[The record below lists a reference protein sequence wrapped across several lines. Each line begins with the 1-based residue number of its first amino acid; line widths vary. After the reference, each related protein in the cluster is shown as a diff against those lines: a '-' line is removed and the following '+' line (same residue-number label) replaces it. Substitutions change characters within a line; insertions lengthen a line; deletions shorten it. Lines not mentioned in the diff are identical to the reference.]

1 MIGGAD
7 IKEMARL
14 DQKSAEKFITG
25 LRDLCEAVRIFPA
38 PVIARMPGW
47 CLGGGLEVAAACDF
61 RIAGYDAKFGM
72 PEVRVGIPSVIHAAL
87 LPRLIGWGRARWL
100 IMTAETIDAAT
111 ALAWGLVD
119 VVAPEGGLDAAV
131 EKLVEALLK
140 CRPGGAA
147 RAKSPAAA
155 MGRIAADGIDQSER
169 RRIRPFVPDRRA
181 DTADAGVHR
190 PEAVTGQIAVGNENR
205 GRRSR
210 HFVIRP
216 MCSCHRSNPLQ
227 NFALHHMIYV
237 ISSLPFPME
246 AFMATTSDP
255 VVIVSAARTPLGR
268 FMGELSPFS
277 AHQLG
282 SHVIAASLER
292 AGVSPERI
300 DEVFMGCVLPAG
312 QGQAPA
318 RQAARGA
325 GLPDATGATTIN
337 KVCGSGMKATM
348 LAHDIIHAGSAD
360 IVVSGGMES
369 MTNAPYLLAK
379 ARGGYRAGH
388 DRIID
393 HMLLD
398 GLEDAY
404 EAGRSMGDF
413 GEATAE
419 AYQFTRKDQDA
430 YAMETLTRARKA
442 VEGGAFKAEIA
453 PLTVKDKTG
462 SRIVGNDE
470 IPLKVDPAK
479 IPGLK
484 PAFRAN
490 GTITPAASSAN
501 ADGAAALV
509 LAKRSLADRDGLPAL
524 AEIKAHATHSQEPQ
538 WFTTAPIPAIRKV
551 LDKAGWSVGDVDL
564 FEINEAFA
572 VVAMAAQR
580 DLGIPREKLNI
591 NGGACALG
599 HPIGA
604 TGARLIVTLLHAL
617 EAKNLKRGVAALCI
631 GGGEATAI
639 AVERISS

>member
-1 MIGGAD
+1 
-7 IKEMARL
+7 MAV
-14 DQKSAEKFITG
+14 SA
-25 LRDLCEAVRIFPA
+25 
-38 PVIARMPGW
+38 
-47 CLGGGLEVAAACDF
+47 
-61 RIAGYDAKFGM
+61 
-72 PEVRVGIPSVIHAAL
+72 
-87 LPRLIGWGRARWL
+87 
-100 IMTAETIDAAT
+100 
-111 ALAWGLVD
+111 
-119 VVAPEGGLDAAV
+119 
-131 EKLVEALLK
+131 
-140 CRPGGAA
+140 
-147 RAKSPAAA
+147 
-155 MGRIAADGIDQSER
+155 
-169 RRIRPFVPDRRA
+169 
-181 DTADAGVHR
+181 
-190 PEAVTGQIAVGNENR
+190 
-205 GRRSR
+205 
-210 HFVIRP
+210 
-216 MCSCHRSNPLQ
+216 
-227 NFALHHMIYV
+227 
-237 ISSLPFPME
+237 
-246 AFMATTSDP
+246 DP

-268 FMGELSPFS
+268 FMGDLSPFS

-282 SHVIAASLER
+282 SHVIGAAVER
-292 AGVSPERI
+292 GKISPDRI

-325 GLPDATGATTIN
+325 GLPDATGATTVN

-348 LAHDIIHAGSAD
+348 LAHDINAGSAD

-393 HMLLD
+393 HMFMD

-404 EAGRSMGDF
+404 ETGRSMGDF

-419 AYQFTRKDQDA
+419 AYQFTRAAQDA

-442 VEGGAFKAEIA
+442 VQGGAFEAEIV
-453 PLTVKDKTG
+453 PITVKEKAG
-462 SRIVGNDE
+462 PRMIANDE
-470 IPLKVDPAK
+470 HPLKVDPAK

-501 ADGAAALV
+501 ADGAAALI
-509 LAKRSLADRDGLPAL
+509 LTKRSLADRNGLPML
-524 AEIKAHATHSQEPQ
+524 AEIKGHATHSQEPQ
-538 WFTTAPIPAIRKV
+538 WFTTAPIPAIRKL
-551 LDKAGWSVGDVDL
+551 LDKLGWSVGEVDL

-580 DLGIPREKLNI
+580 DLGISRDKLNI

-617 EAKNLKRGVAALCI
+617 EAQNLKRGVAALCI

-639 AVERISS
+639 AVERIVQ